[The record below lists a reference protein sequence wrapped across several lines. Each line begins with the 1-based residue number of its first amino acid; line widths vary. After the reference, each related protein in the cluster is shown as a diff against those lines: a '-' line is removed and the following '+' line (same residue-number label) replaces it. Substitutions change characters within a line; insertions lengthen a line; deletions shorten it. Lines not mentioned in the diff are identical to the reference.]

1 MSDGIVATPAAP
13 VVVTNAPTPEESLD
27 ADILRFRKKAENIS
41 RGVGVDGEDV
51 KIKTKAPAAE
61 GRDEHGRFL
70 KGDKPAEMPK
80 SEANPPK
87 IEAKPD
93 EATKPDAP
101 KVEAKPAEDV
111 EKIKAAHKAEVERHA
126 QRAKAAE
133 DKIGEW
139 ETVAER
145 MLARFDAQQAQ
156 IKMLQEALTS
166 HGGSIA
172 PESVEL
178 VRAQERIKTYELAEE
193 RQKMAREQQTKA
205 AEQQKA
211 QAEYRG
217 LVNAGRQAVVA
228 NPELLPPVGV
238 DQTAWMKDNPEA
250 VEFWRTVR
258 TASDRRQALA
268 LAPLFAN
275 AIKTRKAQTT
285 SQQPTAPKT
294 LAGAANRSGQAVSL
308 DLEDIKEEYRT
319 RARAR
324 G

>member
-1 MSDGIVATPAAP
+1 MSADVAAP
-13 VVVTNAPTPEESLD
+13 VVAPVVTTRPESTADDELNS
-27 ADILRFRKKAENIS
+27 DILRFRKKAEDKSN
-41 RGVGVDGEDV
+41 GVDGEDV
-51 KIKTKAPAAE
+51 KVKA
-61 GRDEHGRFL
+61 
-70 KGDKPAEMPK
+70 KPAEARAPDGKFTKADRAPDVPK
-80 SEANPPK
+80 SEANPTKEEAPK
-87 IEAKPD
+87 VEAKP
-93 EATKPDAP
+93 EADKKP
-101 KVEAKPAEDV
+101 EAKPAEDV
-111 EKIKAAHKAEVERHA
+111 EKVKAAHKAEVERHA

-156 IKMLQEALTS
+156 IKMLQEALTA

-178 VRAQERIKTYELAEE
+178 VRAQERIKAYELAEE
-193 RQKMAREQQTKA
+193 RQKMAREQQAKA

-275 AIKTRKAQTT
+275 AIKTRKAQ
-285 SQQPTAPKT
+285 SAPAAQTAPKT

-308 DLEDIKEEYRT
+308 DLEDIKEEYRS

-324 G
+324 A

>member
-1 MSDGIVATPAAP
+1 MSADVAAP
-13 VVVTNAPTPEESLD
+13 VVAPVVTTRPETTADDELNS
-27 ADILRFRKKAENIS
+27 DILRFRKKAEDKSN
-41 RGVGVDGEDV
+41 GVDGEDIEV
-51 KIKTKAPAAE
+51 KPKATENRAPDGKFVKADRAP
-61 GRDEHGRFL
+61 DV
-70 KGDKPAEMPK
+70 PK

-87 IEAKPD
+87 E
-93 EATKPDAP
+93 AP
-101 KVEAKPAEDV
+101 KVEAKAPDVEKKPEAKPAEDV
-111 EKIKAAHKAEVERHA
+111 EKVKAAHKAEVERHA

-145 MLARFDAQQAQ
+145 MLARFDAYQSQ
-156 IKMLQEALTS
+156 IKMLQEALQA

-172 PESVEL
+172 PEAVENVKL
-178 VRAQERIKTYELAEE
+178 SERLKAYELAEE
-193 RQKMAREQQTKA
+193 RQKMAAEARAKQ

-211 QAEYRG
+211 QDAYRA
-217 LVNAGRQAVVA
+217 LVNTGRQTIVA
-228 NPELLPPVGV
+228 NPELLPPVGA
-238 DQTAWMKDNPEA
+238 DQAAWMKENPEA

-275 AIKTRKAQTT
+275 AIKTRKAQ
-285 SQQPTAPKT
+285 SAPAAQTAPKT

-308 DLEDIKEEYRT
+308 DLEDIKEEYRS

-324 G
+324 A

>member
-1 MSDGIVATPAAP
+1 MSDGIVATPATP

-27 ADILRFRKKAENIS
+27 ADILRFRKRAEDRS
-41 RGVGVDGEDV
+41 RGVDGEDV
-51 KIKTKAPAAE
+51 KVKTKAPAAE

-70 KGDKPAEMPK
+70 KSDKAAEMPK

-87 IEAKPD
+87 AEAKPD
-93 EATKPDAP
+93 EAPKPEGEKKP
-101 KVEAKPAEDV
+101 EAKPAEDV
-111 EKIKAAHKAEVERHA
+111 EKVKAAHKAEVERHA

-145 MLARFDAQQAQ
+145 MLARFDAYQSQ
-156 IKMLQEALTS
+156 IKMLQEALQA

-172 PESVEL
+172 PEAVENVKL
-178 VRAQERIKTYELAEE
+178 SERLKAYELAEE
-193 RQKMAREQQTKA
+193 RQKMAREQQAKA